1 MVVTIGLVGGIPT
14 GSNIVELDAVD
25 GKNVFYLPKDSFY
38 TAIMTSGELFRL
50 TLTYLQNPTQS
61 DVVLLL

>member
-1 MVVTIGLVGGIPT
+1 MVVTTGLVGGIPT

-38 TAIMTSGELFRL
+38 TAIMTSGE
-50 TLTYLQNPTQS
+50 
-61 DVVLLL
+61 